1 MLMVIFGAGAS
12 YDSCPTYPP
21 RADVLTS
28 DGLARLNRF
37 NRLPLAN
44 ELFENRPLFADT
56 IERFPDCQPIVPRL
70 RSLTNETLEAA
81 LEDLQTQSEAY
92 VRGRRQLAAVGCYLH
107 QVIAGSENGW
117 RGVAKGV
124 TNYKRL
130 LDQIERTH
138 PKEQVCLVTFNYDT
152 LLEDALR
159 QFDLPITS
167 IDDYTKKHP
176 FYRVFKLHGST
187 NWAREVETTAH
198 IEMGPN
204 IDSIFAQ
211 LIEQLE
217 EIRITDTYVFS
228 PNDPAGLVRSKPT
241 FPAIAIPVERKHE
254 FECPQHMLDQLVELL
269 PKITKILVIGWRAT
283 EAHFLDLLNKHLQ
296 WGRNPYVCIVSA
308 DQAEAEQ
315 TGARIRAAVP
325 FSSFNAEPAAGF
337 TAFMQSRRPEGI
349 LGR

>member
-21 RADVLTS
+21 GADVPTS

-81 LEDLQTQSEAY
+81 LEDLQTQSEGYA
-92 VRGRRQLAAVGCYLH
+92 RGRRQLAAVRFYLH
-107 QVIAGSENGW
+107 QAIAGSENGW
-117 RGVAKGV
+117 RGVAKGI

-130 LDQIERTH
+130 LDQIERSH

-176 FYRVFKLHGST
+176 LYRVFKLHGST

-211 LIEQLE
+211 LIEHLE
-217 EIRITDTYVFS
+217 KIRITDTDVFS
-228 PNDPAGLVRSKPT
+228 RNDPAGLVRRKPT
-241 FPAIAIPVERKHE
+241 FPAIAIPVERKHK
-254 FECPQHMLDQLVELL
+254 FECPQHMLDELTVLL
-269 PKITKILVIGWRAT
+269 PQITKVLVIGWRAT
-283 EAHFLDLLNKHLQ
+283 EAHFLDLLKEHLQ
-296 WGRNPYVCIVSA
+296 WGRGLNVYIVSA
-308 DQAEAEQ
+308 NETESQKTKAQIEKALPTLRFSPE
-315 TGARIRAAVP
+315 TAV
-325 FSSFNAEPAAGF
+325 GF
-337 TAFMQSRRPEGI
+337 TEFMRSRRPQEI
-349 LGR
+349 LGG